1 MNEYEATGP
10 APNSDDPWQDVLE
23 DTSGLPILLTNDPEG
38 VPVCLS
44 KAVWT
49 DHILLRHP
57 EVESFRGLIVS
68 TIADPDIR
76 QMDPEDDRVLLYYGI
91 VPEDRRPFRKALF
104 IRVVVKYVYAP
115 ERQGRRTGL
124 ISAVYFVDRVK
135 KGAETI

>member
-1 MNEYEATGP
+1 
-10 APNSDDPWQDVLE
+10 
-23 DTSGLPILLTNDPEG
+23 
-38 VPVCLS
+38 
-44 KAVWT
+44 
-49 DHILLRHP
+49 LLRHP